1 MIVTIEQLVAPAGRP
16 SVPTPMPAVSR
27 FAADRLAVQ
36 RALDGFC
43 ARWLNHLAPLTA
55 EAIRYALL
63 GEGKRLRAILLL
75 EASRACGGPADAFE
89 LAAAVEVV
97 HAYSLVHDDLPCM
110 DDDDVRRGR
119 PTVHR
124 AYGVDVATA
133 AGLAMVPLA
142 ARSAYHAAQAL
153 GLSAPECGDVVR
165 TLMQA
170 SGGGG
175 MIGGQLLDLD
185 AEGVHLTLDAME
197 RVHRLKTGA
206 LIAASVVLGAQA
218 ARASDARRAA
228 LAHYGA
234 AIGLAFQIADDVL
247 DLTATTDELG
257 KTAGR
262 DLALAKST
270 YPALLGVE
278 GAIERATALVEQA
291 CEVLAAEGLLTPT
304 LEQLARY
311 IVERRN

>member
-1 MIVTIEQLVAPAGRP
+1 
-16 SVPTPMPAVSR
+16 MPAVSQ

-36 RALDGFC
+36 RALDAFC
-43 ARWLNHLAPLTA
+43 ARWLNHMAPLTA

-75 EASRACGGPADAFE
+75 EASRACGGPGNAYE

-142 ARSAYHAAQAL
+142 AQSAYHAACAL
-153 GLSAPECGDVVR
+153 GLSAPEAGGIVR

-175 MIGGQLLDLD
+175 MIGGQLLDLE

-218 ARASDARRAA
+218 ARAPEARRRA

-247 DLTATTDELG
+247 DVTATTDELG

-291 CEVLAAEGLLTPT
+291 CGVLAAEGLLTPT